1 MERILEV
8 INCEGPEDGNQ
19 PEWWGYDVFWGVE
32 GDDGRIGNL
41 NSCNDNEPINN
52 DALRHN
58 TIMNFG
64 EFPFP
69 LETCLVSASSYFGY
83 EKP

>member
-1 MERILEV
+1 MKALKTET
-8 INCEGPEDGNQ
+8 NQ
-19 PEWWGYDVFWGVE
+19 SGGGRMCCGLWGGFGA
-32 GDDGRIGNL
+32 GGDGRTGNL
-41 NSCNDNEPINN
+41 NLNSWNDNEPINN
-52 DALRHN
+52 DTLRHN

-69 LETCLVSASSYFGY
+69 LETCLISASSYFGF

>member
-1 MERILEV
+1 MV
-8 INCEGPEDGNQ
+8 
-19 PEWWGYDVFWGVE
+19 GV
-32 GDDGRIGNL
+32 GCVVGGWVVVGGDGRMGNL
-41 NSCNDNEPINN
+41 NSWNDNELINN
-52 DALRHN
+52 DTLRHS

-69 LETCLVSASSYFGY
+69 LETCLVSASSYFGF